1 MNLLNEGGFADQ
13 FFADKE
19 KHINR
24 VYFVCLGRGVAGVC
38 EMRDGTEL
46 TAIAKCSPEDTYDE
60 QIGICLAMVR
70 LKVAIN
76 DHIRKKKEANKKRGE
91 TWVPKEGEKFYS
103 GAIRTDGSFHIAS
116 SAFDKDKTLH
126 QYLVGRGNT
135 FETEEEAKEFVMR
148 NIRDGMRTVKNKKD

>member
-19 KHINR
+19 KYTNH
-24 VYFVCLGRGVAGVC
+24 VYFLRTGREVAGVC
-38 EMRDGTEL
+38 EMRDGTTL
-46 TAIAKCSPEDTYDE
+46 RAIAKCSRGDTYDE

-76 DHIRKKKEANKKRGE
+76 DHIRKKKEANKKRRG